1 MLQAKLKK
9 KTPNRIA
16 VLLENEKLISIIQH
30 NSQKNSVY
38 RIKGKCNLENDPNIT
53 VKYCK

>member
-16 VLLENEKLISIIQH
+16 KKLKNEKLISIIQH

>member
-16 VLLENEKLISIIQH
+16 VLLKNEKLINIIQH

-38 RIKGKCNLENDPNIT
+38 RVKCECNLENDPNIT
-53 VKYCK
+53 VKYRK